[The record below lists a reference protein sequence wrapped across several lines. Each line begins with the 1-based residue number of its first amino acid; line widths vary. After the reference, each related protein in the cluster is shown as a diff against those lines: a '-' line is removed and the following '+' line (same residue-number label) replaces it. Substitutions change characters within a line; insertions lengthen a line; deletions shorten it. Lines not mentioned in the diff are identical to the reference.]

1 MIFGHYLTVQPW
13 TSSFRSQDHVVNQ
26 VIGWIRL
33 PKLLARYYHK
43 SIIRSIGGV
52 FGEVFKVDYNTDS
65 GDHGKFAR
73 IAVVIDL
80 TKPLISKIQ
89 VDGELI
95 FVEYG
100 GLPSICF
107 NCGLYGHLQDSCS
120 AKMVADARVS
130 TVSSPSSE
138 PNVPA
143 RDVQESPHFGAW
155 MQVQR
160 RRRNV
165 DRGNKSNIASD
176 SKSVVNGSR
185 FEVLG
190 DALDEERQNILDPR
204 KGNHYLNDETI
215 IRKSKAKETK
225 GVKKASTEKAPNDNL
240 ASKNHDS
247 APHRKAPIKGSKVG
261 PISHQPIR
269 DKDPF
274 SKARGIKLSS
284 GISIQKMGSKP
295 TSEGLGASVRVLK
308 ELARGIQSEFES
320 PVEVLQEVG
329 VDPPPNLPL

>member
-1 MIFGHYLTVQPW
+1 MLHPVPFEGNLKNDPPPHPGEDQSSKRAKIDEGQVSEDCMEAEQSLDLGSIDSHVSATFSIPSFKDKLLNVDNAPTDEEEDDIVLNQGDVSIGLHGKIPIVDFASHVIETLNKKMGLTVVVKLLGRKIGFLERLVFV
-13 TSSFRSQDHVVNQ
+13 TFVRSSVSMETLGSQDHVVNQ

-138 PNVPA
+138 PNVPC
-143 RDVQESPHFGAW
+143 
-155 MQVQR
+155 
-160 RRRNV
+160 
-165 DRGNKSNIASD
+165 
-176 SKSVVNGSR
+176 
-185 FEVLG
+185 
-190 DALDEERQNILDPR
+190 
-204 KGNHYLNDETI
+204 
-215 IRKSKAKETK
+215 
-225 GVKKASTEKAPNDNL
+225 
-240 ASKNHDS
+240 
-247 APHRKAPIKGSKVG
+247 
-261 PISHQPIR
+261 
-269 DKDPF
+269 
-274 SKARGIKLSS
+274 
-284 GISIQKMGSKP
+284 
-295 TSEGLGASVRVLK
+295 
-308 ELARGIQSEFES
+308 
-320 PVEVLQEVG
+320 
-329 VDPPPNLPL
+329 